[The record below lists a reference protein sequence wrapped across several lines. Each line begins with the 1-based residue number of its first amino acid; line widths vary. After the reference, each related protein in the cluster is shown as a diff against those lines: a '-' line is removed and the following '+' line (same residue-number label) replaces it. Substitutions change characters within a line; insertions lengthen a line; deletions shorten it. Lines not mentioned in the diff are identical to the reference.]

1 MDSQHVCIKTK
12 CIYLVEEIKMILS
25 LMTYGFLIFLH
36 FSGRR
41 SNQTNKEQFLLKE
54 AAILV
59 KYTKISW
66 LYLEECLKLQK
77 N

>member
-1 MDSQHVCIKTK
+1 MDNQHVYIKTK